1 MEIKVDDDMIGEV
14 VENDRLS
21 AANEDLVNSSMQR
34 SRRVASKMTD
44 PTRDTGGFWK
54 SIEGV
59 QASQTLS
66 KTFDESLTFGDD
78 EGDEDEDDLQSWQL
92 LTLTTIHGHDSWGG
106 SVYA

>member
-1 MEIKVDDDMIGEV
+1 
-14 VENDRLS
+14 
-21 AANEDLVNSSMQR
+21 MQR

-92 LTLTTIHGHDSWGG
+92 KQSTMHNTRQHVLEASEKELN
-106 SVYA
+106 